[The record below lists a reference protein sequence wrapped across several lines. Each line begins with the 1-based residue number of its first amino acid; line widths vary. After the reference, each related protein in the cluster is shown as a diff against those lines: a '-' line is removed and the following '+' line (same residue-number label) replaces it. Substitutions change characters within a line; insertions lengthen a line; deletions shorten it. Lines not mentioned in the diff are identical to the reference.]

1 MAPELKQ
8 RGNFADVS
16 PARHPQRRHRRVAR
30 RRIAGDGNGERV
42 TEILVG
48 DGDGAVDLRDV
59 LRMAVAGNLRN
70 RGRVG
75 RRIDGRHVV
84 GAGDG
89 DHQVLRADIAVAV
102 IDLGNVGER
111 QRVVLAQPIKV
122 GSGRIVVPADRL
134 LLAIGDQR
142 VKADGA

>member
-1 MAPELKQ
+1 MEMVPLTCGMFCAWL
-8 RGNFADVS
+8 S
-16 PARHPQRRHRRVAR
+16 PS
-30 RRIAGDGNGERV
+30 
-42 TEILVG
+42 
-48 DGDGAVDLRDV
+48 
-59 LRMAVAGNLRN
+59 NLRN

-102 IDLGNVGER
+102 IDLGNVSER
-111 QRVVLAQPIKV
+111 ERVVLAQPIEV

-142 VKADGA
+142 VKADGARGNQRRNVDGVLHRQRTRNAPFGV